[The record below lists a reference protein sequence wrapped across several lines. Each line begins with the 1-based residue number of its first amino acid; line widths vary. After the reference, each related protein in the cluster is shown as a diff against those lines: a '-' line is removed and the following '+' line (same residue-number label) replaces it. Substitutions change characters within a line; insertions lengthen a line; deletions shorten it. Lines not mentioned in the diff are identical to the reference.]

1 MRSGARSDEA
11 KQPMIWD
18 ACEGASQLQPIAGTA
33 WRLVESQEQIATLG
47 YVDTLEEQALLEEL
61 LDSVKPPYPAH
72 SDSYHYL
79 LKTPF
84 RYPPLRW
91 GSRFGRIHEPGIF
104 YAGGDANTALA
115 ESAFYRFVF
124 WYSINAAPVKTTIT
138 SAHTLFCVNYASQQG
153 VRLQAPPFDQ
163 FQSQLTHPRDYS
175 ATQQLGSD
183 MRAAKVEAFEY
194 QSARAPAHHL
204 CVGLFVPTALAQK
217 KPSDMT
223 QWLCELGA
231 TEVAFKQVGQKG
243 IIRFPLTHFLVDGRL
258 PMPAA

>member
-1 MRSGARSDEA
+1 
-11 KQPMIWD
+11 MIWA
-18 ACEGASQLQPIAGTA
+18 ACEGATQLQTICGTA

-61 LDSVKPPYPAH
+61 LDAVKPPFPGN
-72 SDSYHYL
+72 SDNYHYL

-104 YAGGDANTALA
+104 YAGCTLKTTLA

-124 WYSINAAPVKTTIT
+124 WFSIDCAPVKNTIT
-138 SAHTLFCVNYASQQG
+138 SAHTLFSVKYTSKRGVKLHALPFARFQQ
-153 VRLQAPPFDQ
+153 
-163 FQSQLTHPRDYS
+163 QLTHPNDYS
-175 ATQQLGSD
+175 ATQQLGSA

-194 QSARAPAHHL
+194 QSARDPEKNH
-204 CVGLFVPTALAQK
+204 CVGLFIPAALTQK

-223 QWLCELGA
+223 QWLCELSA
-231 TEVAFKQVGQKG
+231 TEVAFKQLGKSE
-243 IIRFPLTHFLVDGRL
+243 IIRFALDSFLVDGKL
-258 PMPAA
+258 PLPAA